1 MEDREMARV
10 SDQFKWNPG
19 RRNDDDRRRRNDDCD
34 NNRRDGRGRR

>member
-19 RRNDDDRRRRNDDCD
+19 RRNDDRRRGKGDCD
-34 NNRRDGRGRR
+34 NDRRDGRGRR